1 MGINIPTKEELIAN
15 KPEFQNIAGY
25 IGECSRN
32 CICFILPVLHSCVSA
47 WALFAGADSVQY
59 LSVEGLVSAVQEGI
73 GSMQSETVIGSNT
86 SSKRSGHCVACLTG
100 KYPVELEW

>member
-25 IGECSRN
+25 IGEFHHIH
-32 CICFILPVLHSCVSA
+32 ICFIPSVLRSSASTRSVS
-47 WALFAGADSVQY
+47 AGADSVQY
-59 LSVEGLVSAVQEGI
+59 LSVEGLVSAIEEGI
-73 GSMQSETVIGSNT
+73 GSMQSNKVIDSNT
-86 SSKRSGHCVACLTG
+86 TSKRGGHCTACLTG